1 MQWYHVTFLLVW
13 PHLLRQGERTSYHKW
28 LMCHTPIKNKRYK
41 NDAATDRFSFT
52 TYTKHLQR
60 KLWLAFLFNTQGFI
74 LLENFLF
81 FKEYFLWMQFIDVQS
96 GRKWRTASNPGKNV
110 SVFAETTENNWIS
123 HNADVK
129 DVDNNSNSLWSN
141 SNDSRERHLFC
152 TCHVPLCLK
161 PVTSRTEVLRPFHV
175 VNERT

>member
-28 LMCHTPIKNKRYK
+28 LMCHTPIKNKHYK

-110 SVFAETTENNWIS
+110 SVFAETTGYHIMLMWKMWIIIQIVYDLI
-123 HNADVK
+123 ATIVGRD
-129 DVDNNSNSLWSN
+129 
-141 SNDSRERHLFC
+141 
-152 TCHVPLCLK
+152 TCF
-161 PVTSRTEVLRPFHV
+161 VLVMFPCALNLLPPGQRYYGHFML
-175 VNERT
+175 